1 MPVFMTTLTLNSM
14 PSIIKKR
21 FSDKGIPV
29 VDLRVRSYPDE
40 TNYIVYID
48 EEDLAQ
54 AAKLGNQLD
63 AEMANAGLNAFTI
76 VRRAPEEVIAEL
88 TKPLTAG
95 VHDTR
100 ATDLTRLITARSRV
114 SEIQPSISY
123 VKDAAANISAV
134 TAPRHHLIFG
144 RRGAGKTALLVEAK
158 RILTDEGHL
167 SAWVNVQ
174 TLRREETHR
183 IFLYIADEICN
194 VVIAEQQNRRPES
207 LVTVTAVELSETV
220 QRYLNAPQ
228 VQPEDVHRLIPRLQR
243 LLKRFLDLYEGSLYI
258 FIDDFYYIPRRDQ
271 AELLD
276 MVHAC
281 LRDCSAWMKVA
292 SIRHLTRWF
301 QSSPPMGLQTGQDA
315 DLLDLDVTLQ
325 DPVRAK
331 RFLENVLQQYAR
343 HVGIRALTRIF
354 HPETLDRL
362 VLASG
367 AVPRDYLV
375 LGASAINKAQTRE
388 KARLVGV
395 QDVNQAAG
403 DAAQVKIQ
411 ELEDDM
417 AANVGS
423 ATRTITALQRLRSF
437 CLEETSSTYYR
448 VNFRDKEEQPLAYNV
463 LTSLMDVRLLHLVDA
478 SVSAAHEAG
487 ERFEVFMLDL
497 SQFSGSRLKQ
507 GIRVLDFIGGK
518 IVSRK
523 TRGGKDS
530 TRTGETARQVVT
542 IFRAAPEF
550 PLERLVDI
558 AEPME
563 APPA

>member
-1 MPVFMTTLTLNSM
+1 MPVSMTSLTLQGM
-14 PSIIKKR
+14 PSVIKGR
-21 FSDKGIPV
+21 FSDRGIEV
-29 VDLRVRSYPDE
+29 IDLETRSYPGE

-48 EEDLAQ
+48 EDDLAQ
-54 AAKLGNQLD
+54 AAELGNELD
-63 AEMANAGLNAFTI
+63 AEMAAAGLNAFTI
-76 VRRAPEEVIAEL
+76 VRRAPEERIAEV

-95 VHDTR
+95 VHDLR

-123 VKDAAANISAV
+123 IKDAAANISAV

-158 RILTDEGHL
+158 RILTAEGDL

-174 TLRREETHR
+174 TLRREQTHR

-194 VVIAEQQNRRPES
+194 VVIAELQTRRPES
-207 LVTVTAVELSETV
+207 SHTVAAVELSEMIER
-220 QRYLNAPQ
+220 QLSASE
-228 VQPEDVHRLIPRLQR
+228 VQPEEVFRLIPRLQR
-243 LLKRFLDLYEGSLYI
+243 LLKRILDLFGVSLYI
-258 FIDDFYYIPRRDQ
+258 FIDDFYYIPRQDQ
-271 AELLD
+271 APLLD
-276 MVHAC
+276 MLHGSV
-281 LRDCSAWMKVA
+281 RDCRAWLKVA

-301 QSSPPMGLQTGQDA
+301 QSAPPMGLQTGQDA

-331 RFLENVLQQYAR
+331 RFLENVLHQYAR
-343 HVGIRALTRIF
+343 HVGVRSLTRIF

-375 LGASAINKAQTRE
+375 LSASAINKAQTRE

-417 AANVGS
+417 AANIGS
-423 ATRTITALQRLRSF
+423 AARTITALQRLRAF

-448 VNFRDKEEQPLAYNV
+448 VNFRDKEEQPLSYNV
-463 LTSLMDVRLLHLVDA
+463 LTSLMDVRLVHLVDA

-507 GIRVLDFIGGK
+507 GIRVLDFVGGK

-523 TRGGKDS
+523 TRAGQDS
-530 TRTGETARQVVT
+530 TRTGDTPRQVVT
-542 IFRAAPEF
+542 IFRAAPELS
-550 PLERLVDI
+550 LERFADIVD
-558 AEPME
+558 PTE
-563 APPA
+563 ALQA

>member
-1 MPVFMTTLTLNSM
+1 M
-14 PSIIKKR
+14 PSVIRTR
-21 FSDKGIPV
+21 FADHGLEV
-29 VDLRVRSYPDE
+29 VDLVVRSYPDE

-54 AAKLGNQLD
+54 AAALGNQLD
-63 AEMANAGLNAFTI
+63 SEMAMAGLNAFTI
-76 VRRAPEEVIAEL
+76 VRKAPEEVIAEL
-88 TKPLTAG
+88 TKPLTTG
-95 VHDTR
+95 VHDAR

-123 VKDAAANISAV
+123 VKDIAANISAV
-134 TAPRHHLIFG
+134 TAPRHNLIFG

-158 RILTDEGHL
+158 RILTEEGDL
-167 SAWVNVQ
+167 SAWVNLQ
-174 TLRREETHR
+174 TLRREESHR
-183 IFLYIADEICN
+183 IFLYVADEVCN
-194 VVIAEQQNRRPES
+194 IVIAELQRRRPQS
-207 LVTVTAVELSETV
+207 QLSVTAVELSGAISSS
-220 QRYLNAPQ
+220 LNILTL
-228 VQPEDVHRLIPRLQR
+228 QPEDVYSLIPRLQR
-243 LLKRFLDLYEGSLYI
+243 LLKRFLDSFDTSLYI
-258 FIDDFYYIPRRDQ
+258 FIDDFYYIPRKDQ
-271 AELLD
+271 AQLLD
-276 MVHAC
+276 MLHGCV
-281 LRDCSAWMKVA
+281 RDCSAWLKIA

-331 RFLENVLQQYAR
+331 RFLENVLQQYAK
-343 HVGIRALTRIF
+343 HVGVRSLTRIF
-354 HPETLDRL
+354 HPEALDRL

-375 LGASAINKAQTRE
+375 LSASAVNKAQTRE

-423 ATRTITALQRLRSF
+423 AARTIAALQRLRTF

-448 VNFRDKEEQPLAYNV
+448 INFRDKEERPLAYNV
-463 LTSLMDVRLLHLVDA
+463 LTSLMDLRLVHLVDA

-507 GIRVLDFIGGK
+507 GIRVLDFVGGK

-523 TRGGKDS
+523 TRAGKES
-530 TRTGETARQVVT
+530 ARTGDTPRQVIT

-550 PLERLVDI
+550 SLDKLADI
-558 AEPME
+558 GDQIDVADVTPS
-563 APPA
+563 

>member
-1 MPVFMTTLTLNSM
+1 MMTLQSM
-14 PSIIKKR
+14 PSIMRKR
-21 FSDKGIPV
+21 FSDQGIDV
-29 VDLRVRSYPDE
+29 VDIQVRSYPDE
-40 TNYIVYID
+40 TNYIVYVD
-48 EEDLAQ
+48 EEDLGR
-54 AAKLGNQLD
+54 AAEIGNNLD
-63 AEMANAGLNAFTI
+63 QEMADAGLNAFTI
-76 VRRAPEEVIAEL
+76 VRRAPEEIVAEVS
-88 TKPLTAG
+88 KPLLSG
-95 VHDTR
+95 VQDSR
-100 ATDLTRLITARSRV
+100 ATDLTRLIAARSRV

-123 VKDAAANISAV
+123 VKDAAASISAV

-158 RILTDEGHL
+158 RILTEEGDL
-167 SAWVNVQ
+167 SAWVNIQ

-183 IFLYIADEICN
+183 IFLYVADEICN
-194 VVIAEQQNRRPES
+194 VVVSELQKRRPES
-207 LVTVTAVELSETV
+207 PVTVMAVELSSTIASE
-220 QRYLNAPQ
+220 LNILTL
-228 VQPEDVHRLIPRLQR
+228 QPEDVYPLIPRLQR
-243 LLKRFLDLYEGSLYI
+243 LLKRFLDSFGTSLYI
-258 FIDDFYYIPRRDQ
+258 FIDDFYYIPRQDQ
-271 AELLD
+271 VQLLD
-276 MVHAC
+276 MLHGCV
-281 LRDCSAWMKVA
+281 RDCSAWLKIA

-331 RFLENVLQQYAR
+331 RFLENVLHQYAK
-343 HVGIRALTRIF
+343 HVGVRSLTRIF
-354 HPETLDRL
+354 HAETLDRL

-375 LGASAINKAQTRE
+375 LSASAINRAQTRE

-417 AANVGS
+417 AANIGS
-423 ATRTITALQRLRSF
+423 AARTITALQRLRDF
-437 CLEETSSTYYR
+437 CLEETASTYYR
-448 VNFRDKEEQPLAYNV
+448 VDFRDKEERPLAYNV
-463 LTSLMDVRLLHLVDA
+463 LTSLMDVRLIHLVDA

-487 ERFEVFMLDL
+487 ERFEIFMLDL

-507 GIRVLDFIGGK
+507 GIRVLDFVGGK

-523 TRGGKDS
+523 TRAGKES
-530 TRTGETARQVVT
+530 TRTGDTPRQVVT

-550 PLERLVDI
+550 ALERLLDI
-558 AEPME
+558 ADPRDDVDLTASRE
-563 APPA
+563 